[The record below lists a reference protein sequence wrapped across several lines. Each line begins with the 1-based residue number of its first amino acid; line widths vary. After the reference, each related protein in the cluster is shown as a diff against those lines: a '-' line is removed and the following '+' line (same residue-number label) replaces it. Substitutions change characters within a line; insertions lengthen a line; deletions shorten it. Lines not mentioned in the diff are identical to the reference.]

1 MLKKVVTE
9 RTDPLT
15 VEFSVKLSYFSCIC
29 VEEEKYHRD
38 CMQQLLSIVTVISGP
53 ISYKHL
59 ISSNNYVFNNFCDWY
74 ESTSYDTTSPF
85 TLFVVQKHIED
96 SSNNKELYLVRQL
109 LENCRNAALLKETSY
124 N

>member
-15 VEFSVKLSYFSCIC
+15 VEFSVKLSYVSCIC
-29 VEEEKYHRD
+29 AEEEKYRRD
-38 CMQQLLSIVTVISGP
+38 CMQQFLSSVTVISGP

-59 ISSNNYVFNNFCDWY
+59 ISSNNYGFNNFCDWY
-74 ESTSYDTTSPF
+74 ESTSHDATSPF
-85 TLFVVQKHIED
+85 TPFVVQKHIED
-96 SSNNKELYLVRQL
+96 SNNNKELYLVRHL
-109 LENCRNAALLKETSY
+109 VENCRKPALLKETSY